1 MTAFIYY
8 HKQFSLS
15 TIFQSFR
22 RNFFKFFSKL
32 FSFQNVVF
40 AFGLHHNLK
49 LAYCLRQL
57 AYNNPL
63 RFFCKAFFASFCKFF
78 KNFFIYGK
86 IKRFVLKIHC
96 LEANGKP
103 KHICARNAY
112 ACARI
117 CVCAFIYIYG
127 RMRNI
132 AAQHLVVLFV
142 FSKHAPYFT
151 LDSNLCSGIFTTK
164 NLAVSTR
171 FSFS

>member
-15 TIFQSFR
+15 TIFQSFQ

-32 FSFQNVVF
+32 FSSQNVVF
-40 AFGLHHNLK
+40 AFGLHHNPK

-63 RFFCKAFFASFCKFF
+63 KFFCKAFYASFCKNF
-78 KNFFIYGK
+78 KIFFIYGK
-86 IKRFVLKIHC
+86 IKRFVLKVHC

-103 KHICARNAY
+103 NYMRAPISL

-117 CVCAFIYIYG
+117 CVCAFIIYMG
-127 RMRNI
+127 
-132 AAQHLVVLFV
+132 V
-142 FSKHAPYFT
+142 
-151 LDSNLCSGIFTTK
+151 C
-164 NLAVSTR
+164 
-171 FSFS
+171 

>member
-15 TIFQSFR
+15 TIFQCFL

-32 FSFQNVVF
+32 FSSQNVVF
-40 AFGLHHNLK
+40 AFGLHHNPK

-63 RFFCKAFFASFCKFF
+63 SFFCKAFYASFCKNF
-78 KNFFIYGK
+78 KIFFIYGK
-86 IKRFVLKIHC
+86 IKRFVLKVHC

-103 KHICARNAY
+103 NYMRAPISL

-117 CVCAFIYIYG
+117 CVCAFIYIWAYVEN
-127 RMRNI
+127 RRTI
-132 AAQHLVVLFV
+132 SCFV
-142 FSKHAPYFT
+142 FVFCDNTHRISQRIRLF
-151 LDSNLCSGIFTTK
+151 CFGIFATK

>member
-15 TIFQSFR
+15 TIFQSFQ

-32 FSFQNVVF
+32 FSSQNVVF
-40 AFGLHHNLK
+40 AFGLHHNPK

-63 RFFCKAFFASFCKFF
+63 NFFCKAFYASFCKNF
-78 KNFFIYGK
+78 KFFFIYGK
-86 IKRFVLKIHC
+86 IERFVLKVHC

-103 KHICARNAY
+103 KYMRVPISL

-117 CVCAFIYIYG
+117 CVCAFIYIWAHTENRHMPLTFYFLSF
-127 RMRNI
+127 RLTRI
-132 AAQHLVVLFV
+132 LFER
-142 FSKHAPYFT
+142 FAICLCIIKAIIPP
-151 LDSNLCSGIFTTK
+151 SNAIGASI
-164 NLAVSTR
+164 
-171 FSFS
+171 

>member
-40 AFGLHHNLK
+40 ALGLHHNLK

-117 CVCAFIYIYG
+117 CVCAFIYIWAYAEYC
-127 RMRNI
+127 RTTSCC
-132 AAQHLVVLFV
+132 AFC
-142 FSKHAPYFT
+142 FSKNTHRI
-151 LDSNLCSGIFTTK
+151 SH
-164 NLAVSTR
+164 
-171 FSFS
+171 

>member
-1 MTAFIYY
+1 M
-8 HKQFSLS
+8 S
-15 TIFQSFR
+15 TIFQCFL

-32 FSFQNVVF
+32 FSSQNVVF
-40 AFGLHHNLK
+40 ALGLHHNLK

-63 RFFCKAFFASFCKFF
+63 SFFCKAFYASFCKNF

-86 IKRFVLKIHC
+86 IKRFVLKVHC

-103 KHICARNAY
+103 NYMRAPISL

-117 CVCAFIYIYG
+117 CVCAFIIYMG
-127 RMRNI
+127 VCWKSTHNI
-132 AAQHLVVLFV
+132 LFRIR
-142 FSKHAPYFT
+142 FFCDNTHRISHRIRLFRF
-151 LDSNLCSGIFTTK
+151 GIFATK
-164 NLAVSTR
+164 NLVVSTR

>member
-8 HKQFSLS
+8 HKLFSLS

-78 KNFFIYGK
+78 KIFFIYGK
-86 IKRFVLKIHC
+86 IERFVLKIHC
-96 LEANGKP
+96 LVANV
-103 KHICARNAY
+103 KHKYMRMRISL

-117 CVCAFIYIYG
+117 CVCAFIYIWAYAEYC
-127 RMRNI
+127 R
-132 AAQHLVVLFV
+132 
-142 FSKHAPYFT
+142 
-151 LDSNLCSGIFTTK
+151 TTSCCAFCFFQ
-164 NLAVSTR
+164 NTHRISH
-171 FSFS
+171 